1 LNNFIEN
8 LTIKRDN
15 EKFKEKAH
23 KTLETENFA
32 LNFEVFQEKN
42 QFLDYFQWLQIKELN
57 VYKGIVGIVNSEV
70 EIMIKIKIK
79 EEKNVSFKAIYN
91 GNNEEIVRFLIEN
104 LVFLTCL

>member
-1 LNNFIEN
+1 MASN
-8 LTIKRDN
+8 
-15 EKFKEKAH
+15 
-23 KTLETENFA
+23 
-32 LNFEVFQEKN
+32 
-42 QFLDYFQWLQIKELN
+42 
-57 VYKGIVGIVNSEV
+57 KGTVGIVNSEV